1 MNLSK
6 KKEYVENFK
15 ERLLKTKISILVN
28 YKGLDVKAMTSLRSE
43 LRKEGVQ
50 IGVIK
55 NTLLRIASKS
65 TESALMKDSF
75 SGQNAIITCKDD
87 PVAPAKVLVN
97 FAKDN
102 NNLKIKI
109 GVMNKKILGLED
121 IMVLAKMPPR
131 EVLLAQVLATIN
143 SVPTSMVRV
152 LGEVPRSFCNV
163 LNAIGDQKKAA

>member
-15 ERLLKTKISILVN
+15 ERLSKTAISILVN
-28 YKGLDVKAMTSLRSE
+28 YKGLDVKAMTSLRVE

-55 NTLLRIASKS
+55 NTLLRIASES
-65 TESALMKDSF
+65 TESALMKGSF
-75 SGQNAIITCKDD
+75 SGQNAIITCKND
-87 PVAPAKVLVN
+87 PVAPAKVLAR

-109 GVMNKKILGLED
+109 GVMNKKIISVED
-121 IMVLAKMPPR
+121 IIAIAKMPPR
-131 EVLLAQVLATIN
+131 EVLLAQVLATMN

-163 LNAIGDQKKAA
+163 LNAISDQKKAA